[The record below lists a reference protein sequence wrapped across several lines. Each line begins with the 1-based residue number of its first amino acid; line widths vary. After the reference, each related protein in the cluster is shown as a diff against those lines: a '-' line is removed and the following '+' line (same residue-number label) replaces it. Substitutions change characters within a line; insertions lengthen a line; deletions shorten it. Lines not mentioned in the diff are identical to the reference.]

1 MHEEFHCSTEI
12 SSDIMKKTLK
22 EAHKHIPQVFILRF
36 KKGNSVLNILWT
48 KAQSHFGVS
57 LTLSATS
64 QERQEEEKGR
74 RYTCLVIW
82 VISHPG
88 SGGHVILTNKMGHR
102 RMW

>member
-1 MHEEFHCSTEI
+1 MHEEFHGSMEI
-12 SSDIMKKTLK
+12 SNDIMKNTLK
-22 EAHKHIPQVFILRF
+22 EAQKYIPQVFVLRF
-36 KKGNSVLNILWT
+36 KKGNSVMNIFWT
-48 KAQSHFGVS
+48 KAQSPFGVS

-64 QERQEEEKGR
+64 QERQEDEKGR

-88 SGGHVILTNKMGHR
+88 NGGRVILTNKMGHR